1 MSELSVDEVQG
12 LVREVALATIGR
24 GKFIDVRSAETT
36 DLDGDRALDITVV
49 LATEDVA
56 NTMPVMETLVGVRKE
71 LQRKG
76 DERFPFIRYV
86 TPEDETASDEDEA

>member
-1 MSELSVDEVQG
+1 MTELSGDEVRG
-12 LVREVALATIGR
+12 PVREIALATIGR

-49 LATEDVA
+49 LTSEEVAT
-56 NTMPVMETLVGVRKE
+56 TMPVMETLVGVRKE

-76 DERFPFIRYV
+76 DERFPFIHYV
-86 TPEDETASDEDEA
+86 TPEDEAAFEDDEA